1 MPKLAGVRLV
11 KETQLKTPPPTC
23 GTLPGPAGLCC
34 MQDSAGAEA
43 ADRALLELVVVAF
56 DSIVL

>member
-1 MPKLAGVRLV
+1 MPELAGVRLV
-11 KETQLKTPPPTC
+11 KETQLKTPPLTK
-23 GTLPGPAGLCC
+23 GPAGLCC